1 MSTRWN
7 LVEDHIPEAREPA
20 GYRRP
25 DSDINGELGRR
36 LAEDA
41 DLDASGVGIEVR
53 EGEVTLSGN
62 VPDCSVMQRVE
73 AHACA
78 IAGVATVRNRL
89 RSGQPPAALPDG
101 TLGEAVGSA
110 ARMGNPMF
118 ER

>member
-1 MSTRWN
+1 MSTSWN

-25 DSDINGELGRR
+25 DSDINGEIGRR
-36 LAEDA
+36 LAEDSE
-41 DLDASGVGIEVR
+41 LDASGVGIEVR
-53 EGEVTLSGN
+53 EGEVTLSGK
-62 VPDCSVMQRVE
+62 VRDCGVMQRVE

-78 IAGVATVRNRL
+78 VAGVAIIRNRL
-89 RSGQPPAALPDG
+89 QPGRPPVALPRS

-110 ARMGNPMF
+110 ARMGKPMF